1 MRELRGLAYASAL
14 TMHRQIFA
22 RKTLVA
28 GVLVAL
34 ASLATLAWTLRR
46 GQTLRGEPDRLALEF
61 GEDVVMFTFVGTLTP
76 ILCLMYATAALG
88 EEREERTLVYWIT
101 RPMARWRLYC
111 AKGLGTTPV
120 VLLSV
125 LLAFSLVC
133 LFGGSA
139 GRSAFVRFLPGVA
152 LGSVAYTAL
161 FLWIGAAAP
170 KPLVVSVLYA
180 FLIESLIGNMPGTL
194 KRVAISYHTKCI
206 LYDAGASIGF
216 RPENPANFL
225 PIAGDASVRM
235 LWCMIGFFLAFG
247 AYAFHRRE
255 YREL

>member
-1 MRELRGLAYASAL
+1 MREIRGLAYASLL
-14 TMHRQIFA
+14 TMHRQVFA
-22 RKTLVA
+22 RKTLAV

-46 GQTLRGEPDRLALEF
+46 GQALRNEPDRLALEF

-76 ILCLMYATAALG
+76 ILCLIYATAAIG

-101 RPMARWRLYC
+101 RPLSRWRLYF
-111 AKGLGTTPV
+111 AKGLGTAPV

-125 LLAFSLVC
+125 LAAFSLVC
-133 LFGGSA
+133 VFGGPA
-139 GRSAFVRFLPGVA
+139 GRTAFLRFLPGVA
-152 LGSVAYTAL
+152 LGSLAYTAL
-161 FLWIGAAAP
+161 FLWIGAVAP

-194 KRVAISYHTKCI
+194 KRAAISYHTKCI
-206 LYDAGASIGF
+206 LYDAGASIGI

-225 PIAGDASVRM
+225 PIAGDASVRV
-235 LWCMIGFFLAFG
+235 LWCMIALFLLFG
-247 AYAFHRRE
+247 AASFQRRE